1 MDLGFTEEQ
10 LATLMEGYKAMNGD
24 ASASDIVSDLGIQN
38 YVTVSNGEM
47 VSKPAEPVV
56 QTTSTGTTD
65 FGIPDINYVPDN
77 PSTNVNVDLSKVGGD
92 STTNPTTTP
101 SNPVVDNTTPST
113 GGKTTETPK
122 TDSTTPSTGGKTT
135 ETPKTDST
143 TPSTGGKTTETPKTD
158 NNNSS
163 TGGNKT
169 ETAKTDNTQTSNTET
184 AKNQNATPSTGD
196 NKTTT
201 SPSGGNN
208 STSHTGSN
216 NSTPNTGSNSV
227 RPSGSNMG
235 SRNRGNNNNSSS
247 SGRSSSS
254 GTGNSTELDVEAIK
268 KHISGTLKGDFTRL
282 KKACSD
288 FANNMNDLQ
297 LWFYGPE
304 TADCTSAYKAIKED
318 YSSEDQKGKGIVGS
332 LRSAFDW
339 VDYCDQY
346 ISQWEK
352 EQKSGNLWV

>member
-65 FGIPDINYVPDN
+65 FGIPDINYVPEN

-92 STTNPTTTP
+92 STTNPTTPP
-101 SNPVVDNTTPST
+101 SNPVVDNS
-113 GGKTTETPK
+113 
-122 TDSTTPSTGGKTT
+122 TPSTGGKTT

-196 NKTTT
+196 NKNTT
-201 SPSGGNN
+201 SPS
-208 STSHTGSN
+208 
-216 NSTPNTGSNSV
+216 
-227 RPSGSNMG
+227 SGLHILQVIIQHQA
-235 SRNRGNNNNSSS
+235 
-247 SGRSSSS
+247 
-254 GTGNSTELDVEAIK
+254 LD
-268 KHISGTLKGDFTRL
+268 
-282 KKACSD
+282 
-288 FANNMNDLQ
+288 Q
-297 LWFYGPE
+297 
-304 TADCTSAYKAIKED
+304 
-318 YSSEDQKGKGIVGS
+318 IV
-332 LRSAFDW
+332 
-339 VDYCDQY
+339 
-346 ISQWEK
+346 
-352 EQKSGNLWV
+352 